1 MLSPRMLRRLGI
13 GLLKGLVVGIGLG
26 VGFQVGLGWGTTTGL
41 LGYLLAMGFGAT
53 AGILC
58 GKAPWRAESWI
69 EAVLK
74 GVFGVGV
81 GALVYWVGSSYL
93 AWQIP
98 FALPYAAAGGAWTA
112 QPLLYA
118 PVIGAVFGTIVELDN
133 DESAPKR
140 SKAKNNKKVR
150 SGPRT
155 RVTTTDLD
163 EVVLSG
169 GQKKKS
175 AR

>member
-1 MLSPRMLRRLGI
+1 MLRRLGF
-13 GLLKGLVVGIGLG
+13 GLLKGLVVGTALG
-26 VGFQVGLGWGTTTGL
+26 VGFQVGLGWGATTGL

-58 GKAPWRAESWI
+58 GKAPWRAEAWI

-74 GVFGVGV
+74 GIFGVGV

-93 AWQIP
+93 AWQLP
-98 FALPYAAAGGAWTA
+98 WALPNAEAGSAWTA
-112 QPLLYA
+112 MPLLYA
-118 PVIGAVFGTIVELDN
+118 PVIGGIFGTIVELDN

-140 SKAKNNKKVR
+140 SKKKTNKKTR
-150 SGPRT
+150 RGPRT
-155 RVTTTDLD
+155 RVSTTDLD
-163 EVVLSG
+163 EVVLPSG
-169 GQKKKS
+169 GQKKR